1 MPTTQ
6 QQSSINALCPHTFY
20 QCSDLPNLS
29 RIGKFSCSKCDE
41 WRNRMHLGR
50 RDNRDRSQLKFYEC
64 SRVKKGMGG
73 IRMRVI
79 CGNETETLLR
89 IGAAAED
96 TISSIKS
103 KEEMQNVIGV
113 ATNDTTSSSTV
124 EKVMQKAQS
133 VVATRAKCPKKK
145 KKNRAK

>member
-1 MPTTQ
+1 
-6 QQSSINALCPHTFY
+6 
-20 QCSDLPNLS
+20 
-29 RIGKFSCSKCDE
+29 
-41 WRNRMHLGR
+41 MHLGR